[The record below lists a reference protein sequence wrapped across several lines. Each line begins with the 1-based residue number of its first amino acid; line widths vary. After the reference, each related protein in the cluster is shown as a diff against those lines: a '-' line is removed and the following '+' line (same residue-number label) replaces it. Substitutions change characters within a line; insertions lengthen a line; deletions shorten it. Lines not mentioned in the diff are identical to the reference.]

1 MKRFF
6 LFIFLAF
13 LGFFTG
19 KAQTTTAIQ
28 SVEVADNEPFKP
40 LAKALLWRISGNGL
54 SVASYLY
61 GTIHMIDKKAFFL
74 DDETKEAIKNS
85 QEVIFEIDIEESMN
99 PVAMLALMPKM
110 MMKDNTLKDLLSDE
124 DYQLV
129 ADKLKEAGLPSVL
142 ADKLKPMF
150 VSMMLEN
157 PKGIPDG
164 EEVDMVSYEMEIMD
178 IAKAQEKPMSGLE
191 TATYQMS
198 MFDSIPLEQQATMLV
213 EGLKDTTET
222 NSLDGLAQI
231 YGDRDINKMVEMM
244 DEMSGDDFKEFLL
257 VGRNRNWIPV
267 MAGKMKEGS
276 MFFAVGAGHLG
287 ASFGVINLLQKAG
300 YKVEPIK

>member
-1 MKRFF
+1 
-6 LFIFLAF
+6 
-13 LGFFTG
+13 
-19 KAQTTTAIQ
+19 
-28 SVEVADNEPFKP
+28 
-40 LAKALLWRISGNGL
+40 
-54 SVASYLY
+54 
-61 GTIHMIDKKAFFL
+61 MIDKKACFL

-85 QEVIFEIDIEESMN
+85 QEVICEIDIEESMN